1 MQTAA
6 EVAGPMARASDAAAS
21 GTRPGDA
28 SEAVDCLA
36 SCSNELAGLSVEHRR
51 TMLDSVAAGGLTASD
66 AIAHVDAIR
75 LLDQR
80 VHHAWRATAHLA
92 AAVA

>member
-1 MQTAA
+1 M
-6 EVAGPMARASDAAAS
+6 RASKLPSDAAAF
-21 GTRPGDA
+21 GTKSDDVP
-28 SEAVDCLA
+28 EAVVRLA
-36 SCSNELAGLSVEHRR
+36 GYSNELAGLSAEHRR
-51 TMLDSVAAGGLTASD
+51 TMLDSVAAGRLTASD

-80 VHHAWRATAHLA
+80 VHHAWRATAHLT